1 MAPVWRCGKLP
12 HDATTMEQTAAMHG
26 HPADIKR
33 RILDTF
39 HVSSPLPDL
48 RARDHGSSDPAP
60 GVVAERVSFGT
71 QFDMRVPGVVYR
83 PANAS
88 GAQAPA
94 VIVVNGHGGDKYSW
108 YAFYTGILYAR
119 AGAVVLTYD
128 PTGEGERNIERRS
141 GTRAHDAVEEP
152 ELLAPWVAGLM
163 MTDLMQAVSYLCGRP
178 DVDAA
183 RIAAVGYSLGSYVVA
198 ITGAVDARI
207 RACVHA
213 GGGNLD
219 GPGEYWDNTK
229 PMCTATPYRALSFL
243 GDRGAELYAMHA
255 ARGPTLLFNG
265 LRDEVV
271 NIPNHGEAF
280 FEDLRARTVQRIGN
294 GAAPFDVGF
303 DPDASH
309 RPFFVTRPVAAWLH
323 AHVQFPAWTA
333 EGIEAMPETHVG
345 TWAAEND
352 VEMDRYYATE
362 EREGGTRAL
371 GVGVPGIP
379 REHLHVYSDEEWT
392 RLRGKLT
399 HAAWRVEARKRAGA
413 RQDDGRRPEEA
424 TQ

>member
-1 MAPVWRCGKLP
+1 MTR
-12 HDATTMEQTAAMHG
+12 E
-26 HPADIKR
+26 PADIRR
-33 RILDTF
+33 RILETF
-39 HVSSPLPDL
+39 HVPTPLPQPGSQ
-48 RARDHGSSDPAP
+48 DHGSFQPTAD
-60 GVVAERVSFGT
+60 VVAERVSFRT
-71 QFDMRVPGVVYR
+71 QFDMRVPAIVYR

-88 GAQAPA
+88 GTPAPA
-94 VIVVNGHGGDKYSW
+94 LIVVNGHGGDKYSW

-128 PTGEGERNIERRS
+128 PTGEGERNVGRRS
-141 GTRAHDAVEEP
+141 GTRAHDAVERP

-163 MTDLMQAVSYLCGRP
+163 MTDLMEAVSYLRERP
-178 DVDAA
+178 DVDDD

-198 ITGAVDARI
+198 ITGAVEGRI
-207 RACVHA
+207 HACVHA

-265 LRDEVV
+265 LQDDIV
-271 NIPNHGEAF
+271 NIPDHGEAF
-280 FEDLRARTVQRIGN
+280 FDDLRARTVRRIAN

-303 DPDASH
+303 DPEASH

-323 AHVQFPAWTA
+323 AHMQFPRWTA
-333 EGIEAMPETHVG
+333 DVIEDMPETHVG
-345 TWAAEND
+345 AWAEEND

-362 EREGGTRAL
+362 EREGGTMAL
-371 GVGVPGIP
+371 GGNVPGIP
-379 REHLHVYSDEEWT
+379 RDDLHVYAADEWM
-392 RLRGKLT
+392 RLSGRLT
-399 HAAWRVEARKRAGA
+399 HAAWRAHARTLATARQGDGPRSEEARK
-413 RQDDGRRPEEA
+413 
-424 TQ
+424 